1 MGVKTPFEEQTFV
14 ATYRDGH
21 TTQDVYRIGDAA
33 IVAHKEGYVRPDTW
47 AVAVENTGNGYIA
60 KFPASNCTE
69 QDYYVCLSYA
79 QMYDLII
86 AMSAFKKELGF
97 KE

>member
-1 MGVKTPFEEQTFV
+1 MSKPLEEQTFV
-14 ATYRDGH
+14 ATYRDEH
-21 TTQDVYRIGDAA
+21 TTQDVHRISNSA
-33 IVAHKEGYVRPDTW
+33 IVFRKEGYYQPDTW
-47 AVAVENTGNGYIA
+47 SVVVESTGNGYIA

-97 KE
+97 EE